1 MSASEPAADTANLQA
16 TIEQLIA
23 ETVRRSQTDQDAE
36 KVRLKA
42 AMKVAATEIE
52 TAQSAMNRALNAL
65 HGALNE
71 KSHDETVIEVPL
83 VEAHH
88 TVTTDAEPEAITEPA
103 AAAEPVEELGPHRLD
118 LIAHDVTI
126 SVASGLQSLLRGRP
140 EVKSAQTREF
150 VNGEL
155 RLDLE
160 MTSGLDM
167 KAFTAWIEQHGG
179 RIATHT
185 PSVIELRFTS
195 N

>member
-65 HGALNE
+65 HDALNE
-71 KSHDETVIEVPL
+71 KTHDETVIEVPL

-88 TVTTDAEPEAITEPA
+88 AATPDPEPEATTEPA

-167 KAFTAWIEQHGG
+167 EAFTAWIEQHGG
-179 RIATHT
+179 RIATQT

>member
-1 MSASEPAADTANLQA
+1 MSASEPATDTANLQA

-52 TAQSAMNRALNAL
+52 SAQSAMTRALNAL
-65 HGALNE
+65 HSALND
-71 KSHDETVIEVPL
+71 KSSDETVIEVPL
-83 VEAHH
+83 VEPHH
-88 TVTTDAEPEAITEPA
+88 TAVALPEVTPEPEDVTVD
-103 AAAEPVEELGPHRLD
+103 EPVEEIGPHRLD

-126 SVASGLQSLLRGRP
+126 GVATSLQSLLRSRP
-140 EVKSAQTREF
+140 EVKTAQTREF

-167 KAFTAWIEQHGG
+167 EAFTAWIGQHGG
-179 RIATHT
+179 RIATQT
-185 PSVIELRFTS
+185 PSVIELRFATS
-195 N
+195 